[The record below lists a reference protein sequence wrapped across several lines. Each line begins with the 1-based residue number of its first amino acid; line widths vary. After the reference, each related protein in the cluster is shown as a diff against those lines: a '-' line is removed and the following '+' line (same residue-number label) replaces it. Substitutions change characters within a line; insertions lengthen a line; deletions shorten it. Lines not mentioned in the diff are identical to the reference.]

1 MKQQKSKSQ
10 EIAWYGLLLSGIGN
24 SILAAIFIYLVV
36 GDLNTVF
43 GSAGWLVALVLAAFL
58 GISFTL
64 GEYLVHSK
72 DVFDGDSVKV
82 WATKAAILLLFAGIN
97 WGGGYYRAQENVTE
111 NRAKA
116 VIGAASNP
124 RYLALL
130 KEKEH
135 LEKNV
140 LDDGKVGND
149 AAAIQRSAE
158 IDVSLKEIEGDY
170 KSEATGHRESAIT
183 RLIVSLALIAVNIV
197 FGICA
202 TVYSNATET
211 PQPQPQKPRNV
222 AQVSP
227 PQIASQP
234 QPVIGFHAQSQ
245 PQAQQALSATDKEIL
260 RLWDSGITN
269 KAEIGRRVG
278 KSRTHV
284 GNVINGNTHVVV
296 RKDGL
301 PQHPAHRLTKAERLE
316 ILQQMMEEG
325 RSMQE
330 MREAIGVASLETVK
344 KYLMELE

>member
-24 SILAAIFIYLVV
+24 SMLATIFIYLVV

-43 GSAGWLVALVLAAFL
+43 GAAGWLVALVLAAFL

-72 DVFDGDSVKV
+72 DVFDGDSVRV
-82 WATKAAILLLFAGIN
+82 WGTKAAILLLFAGIN

-116 VIGAASNP
+116 VIGSASNP

-211 PQPQPQKPRNV
+211 PQPQKTRNV

-234 QPVIGFHAQSQ
+234 QPVIGFHAQAQ
-245 PQAQQALSATDKEIL
+245 PQAQQALSATDREIL

-284 GNVINGNTHVVV
+284 GNVINGNAHVVV

-301 PQHPAHRLTKAERLE
+301 QQHPARRLTKAERLE
-316 ILQQMMEEG
+316 ILQQMIEEG